1 MMQDASFREKLTS
14 AVAAI
19 ALQLG
24 FAALLAVSFT
34 VVRQVTAQ
42 KETILTLPPLPR
54 EKPQPQRAPMVIDA
68 RPKAAPQ
75 SPPAAVPPPV
85 PALTTAGPVLGNGQN
100 AIQLAPKPLLPDCRP
115 EKYAGPNAADA
126 KACPPPAAA
135 TAKSDSDL
143 VGLLPPSRAKDEARQ
158 GKTPPSGNSSG
169 VSITAGGPGIQITVQ
184 DPLCKLASLFL
195 KIQCGARPTYNLSTD
210 AQFQAARAAVQART
224 GAIYGKPV
232 LASPPQAGG
241 GNEKGTVSGG
251 GAGGGTD
258 AAGSP
263 GR

>member
-1 MMQDASFREKLTS
+1 MQAASFREKLTS
-14 AVAAI
+14 AAAAI

-34 VVRQVTAQ
+34 VVRQVTAE

-54 EKPQPQRAPMVIDA
+54 PVPQPQSKPMVIDA

-75 SPPAAVPPPV
+75 PPPAAVAPPI
-85 PALTTAGPVLGNGQN
+85 PALTTQAPALGNGQN
-100 AIQLAPKPLLPDCRP
+100 AIQLAPRPVPPDCRP
-115 EKYAGPNAADA
+115 ENYANLSASDR
-126 KACPPPAAA
+126 KTCPPPAA
-135 TAKSDSDL
+135 AKSDSDL
-143 VGLLPPSRAKDEARQ
+143 VGLLPPARAKNEAIWQ
-158 GKTPPSGNSSG
+158 GKTPPKDNPSG
-169 VSITAGGPGIQITVQ
+169 VSITAGGPGIQLTIQ
-184 DPLCKLASLFL
+184 DPLCKLASVFL
-195 KIQCGARPTYNLSTD
+195 KIVCGARPTYNMSTD